1 VSDVSDEMQLVAMNP
16 AEMREAQTRLAEWFR
31 AKLDIVR
38 ADEKEMQECLETAA
52 KAGWKLRP
60 FERQANNALA
70 RVQYYEK
77 CLAAVEAGYAIVP
90 NFPVDVIAIRT
101 TRKRPKPGISEWSWS
116 TFRCSS
122 NSPPIGEGRN
132 VSVDPVI
139 YSREYPAQGEAKAF
153 TQYFPKEFQEI
164 EFPISLAQPIVMDA
178 TCRALAAKVFDE
190 IGVLPANRKA
200 DPLVIG
206 RIYHPTTKNPLAF
219 LVAWWIDTRT
229 L

>member
-1 VSDVSDEMQLVAMNP
+1 MQLVAMNP
-16 AEMREAQTRLAEWFR
+16 AEMREAQTKLAEWFR
-31 AKLDIVR
+31 AKLEIVR
-38 ADEKEMQECLETAA
+38 ADEKEMCECLETAA
-52 KAGWKLRP
+52 KAGWKLGP

-90 NFPVDVIAIRT
+90 NFPVSVIAIRT
-101 TRKRPKPGISEWSWS
+101 TRKRPKADSSESSWS
-116 TFRCSS
+116 SFPQSS
-122 NSPPIGEGRN
+122 NNPPIGKGENRSPN
-132 VSVDPVI
+132 PII
-139 YSREYPAQGEAKAF
+139 YQREYPAAGDQKVL
-153 TQYFPKEFQEI
+153 TRYFPKEFQEI

-190 IGVLPANRKA
+190 IGVLPAQRKA